1 MKAGELI
8 ERIACV
14 TGAEIDVVKRAARD
28 IREDGLLTTG
38 ARGVNSP
45 DMVPIDAARLLI
57 ALFADPVPG
66 KAAAKLVRKYGAM
79 ANPYEDPCDPFPFS
93 IQGILGRSPE
103 TFESGIAGLIEI
115 YALHQDNPA
124 FIEAGTMQYDPE
136 TKGYTKL
143 SPPECLVEL
152 SIDPEATGLVTMGKR
167 HESPW
172 QYNFTGPLKTLAEGV
187 AADPRLSPVMTR
199 ISKVHQGA
207 IAYIAEG
214 FR

>member
-45 DMVPIDAARLLI
+45 DMVPMDAARLLI
-57 ALFADPVPG
+57 AMFADPVPG
-66 KAAAKLVRKYGAM
+66 KAAARLVRKYGAM
-79 ANPYEDPCDPFPFS
+79 TNPFEDPCDPFPLS
-93 IQGILGRSPE
+93 IQGILGRTPE
-103 TFESGIAGLIEI
+103 TFESAIAGLIEI
-115 YALHQDNPA
+115 YAHHQDNPA
-124 FIEAGTMQYDPE
+124 FIEAGVMQYDPA
-136 TKGYTKL
+136 TKGHTKL
-143 SPPECLVEL
+143 APPECLVEL
-152 SIDPEATGLVTMGKR
+152 SIDPEATALVTLGKR

-172 QYNFTGPLKTLAEGV
+172 QYVFTGPQKTLAEGV
-187 AADPRLSPVMTR
+187 ASDPRLSPVMTR
-199 ISKVHQGA
+199 ITKIQQGA
-207 IAYIAEG
+207 VAYIAEG